1 MVGTVEC
8 LAGCLGLVAVF
19 DALLESSPSS
29 TGAGAPRRAGVFCSV
44 SPAAGKGAA
53 GSSFTCAEHAGPS
66 RRSITSEA
74 LAIFK
79 TTEVRWRCR
88 AEGAG

>member
-44 SPAAGKGAA
+44 SPAAGKGAD
-53 GSSFTCAEHAGPS
+53 GSSFTYVIQSPGALGPAPPADFGGLEN
-66 RRSITSEA
+66 RER
-74 LAIFK
+74 LGGD
-79 TTEVRWRCR
+79 
-88 AEGAG
+88 GAS